1 MIDGPFLRPD
11 PVFRAKRVYK
21 MLATGKR
28 GMISFDLKEDP
39 VTGPPSFSGVTMIHP
54 FQEKFPKFPST
65 VFIEASAQVIGDV
78 EIGEYSSVWFGSVV
92 RGDVNYIRIGDRT
105 NIQDNS
111 VLHVTRESHPLVIG
125 NEVTVGHR
133 VTLHGCTVRDRVLVG
148 MGAILLDGAEIGE
161 GSIIGAGALV
171 TEGVRIPP
179 GSLALG
185 VPARVK
191 RPLTAEESAFLSRSA
206 RNYVDLAQIYLKQTS
221 K

>member
-1 MIDGPFLRPD
+1 MRGPLGAVLIP
-11 PVFRAKRVYK
+11 
-21 MLATGKR
+21 
-28 GMISFDLKEDP
+28 
-39 VTGPPSFSGVTMIHP
+39 FSGGGEMIHP
-54 FQEKFPKFPST
+54 FQEKYPQFPST

-78 EIGEYSSVWFGSVV
+78 EMGEYSSVWFGSVV

-105 NIQDNS
+105 NIQDLS
-111 VLHVTRESHPLVIG
+111 VLHVTRKTHPLVIG
-125 NEVTVGHR
+125 SEVTVGHR

-148 MGAILLDGAEIGE
+148 MGAILLDGAEVGE

-171 TEGVRIPP
+171 TEGVKIPP

-191 RPLTAEESAFLSRSA
+191 RPLTPEESAFLSQSA